1 MVALVWN
8 PVGKQTNL
16 PSLFTRV
23 EEEGA
28 DAFVERSFDDAK
40 GVTPIVVAFLALSCS
55 YFYVDATNV
64 MAGVGKKQR
73 MDVSTLRID
82 FQFSLLAHFLL
93 FTLVFSLAQCIFTSS
108 LAFPSGE

>member
-16 PSLFTRV
+16 PILFTRV

-64 MAGVGKKQR
+64 MAGVGR
-73 MDVSTLRID
+73 NNGWTFRLSASIFNFHYCTCSFLVVSPCILRL
-82 FQFSLLAHFLL
+82 FNVSLLL
-93 FTLVFSLAQCIFTSS
+93 
-108 LAFPSGE
+108 P